1 MKITLLILS
10 LFLNLQLFADNDEK
24 DKNKCDKYITK
35 GYVESKKLTKPPI
48 LKINFSLKDFF
59 PNAAKEKGIK
69 TGKSIIQIFLNK
81 KGKLVCTSIVQRSEG
96 YGFDEAAIEIIRK
109 AKFRPGEVNGKQVD
123 SYVTLPV
130 EFSLE

>member
-1 MKITLLILS
+1 MKLLSIS
-10 LFLNLQLFADNDEK
+10 LIFLLNLSIFAGKDEK
-24 DKNKCDKYITK
+24 DKNKCEKYITK

-59 PNAAKEKGIK
+59 PAQAKEKGIK
-69 TGKSIIQIFLNK
+69 AGKSIVQIFLSK
-81 KGKLVCTSIVQRSEG
+81 KGKLVCTSTVQKSEG
-96 YGFDEAAIEIIRK
+96 YGFDEAAIHIIRK
-109 AKFRPGEVNGKQVD
+109 ARFRPGEVNGKQVD